1 MLGIRRLEEVQLPQR
16 VAEVGWQR
24 RGQETE
30 LLGCWMD
37 YPRGCLSYTNKDMI
51 NDREVNISQMH
62 KPLMKL
68 VVVAR

>member
-1 MLGIRRLEEVQLPQR
+1 MLGIRRLEEVQLPQC

-24 RGQETE
+24 RRQETE
-30 LLGCWMD
+30 MLGCWMD
-37 YPRGCLSYTNKDMI
+37 YLRGCLSYTNEDMI
-51 NDREVNISQMH
+51 NDREVNISLMH

>member
-1 MLGIRRLEEVQLPQR
+1 MEEVQFPQH

-24 RGQETE
+24 RGHGTE
-30 LLGCWMD
+30 LLGCWMH
-37 YPRGCLSYTNKDMI
+37 YLRGCLSYTNKDMI

-68 VVVAR
+68 VDVAR